1 MIGVT
6 AWGYVPSTPTPV
18 APTRRLLTRF
28 GVHLKRHLSD
38 DCTHDTIL
46 QMVFAAPTGGANLLS
61 LGLKCLDMPVPCAR
75 VRLPRGE
82 IERCKSRSSRQSP
95 AHAPRPP
102 CSYCSRKRHES
113 AMNSVRGRGGSNG
126 SAASGKRESHEGRV
140 LCPFDFSDQTR
151 CASRGILAP
160 KRHHPESLPVPSRA
174 RRKDLPVASPCH
186 PERSEGPVARGAEML
201 RCAQH
206 DKGGGPFLPHTGEGI
221 PLGHLCCLAW
231 CLLLRLTLS
240 LVRRRSSSTGCVL
253 PRVRGRTYL

>member
-1 MIGVT
+1 MRAHHQSVASEASQRATPGDTLLPVVRAWVCSLPPCSGVCARAGCREAASQRGNRPRFVTPAMIGVT

-18 APTRRLLTRF
+18 APTRRLLTRC

-82 IERCKSRSSRQSP
+82 IERWKSRSSRQSP
-95 AHAPRPP
+95 AHAPHPP
-102 CSYCSRKRHES
+102 CSYCSRKHHES

-151 CASRGILAP
+151 CASRGKTQKSCQMTAI
-160 KRHHPESLPVPSRA
+160 
-174 RRKDLPVASPCH
+174 ASTNRFCSGMCH
-186 PERSEGPVARGAEML
+186 G
-201 RCAQH
+201 
-206 DKGGGPFLPHTGEGI
+206 
-221 PLGHLCCLAW
+221 
-231 CLLLRLTLS
+231 
-240 LVRRRSSSTGCVL
+240 
-253 PRVRGRTYL
+253 